1 MPTQTSPSF
10 AILFT
15 KMIQISLRATSPL
28 IVCAPR
34 IDVITSQLGM
44 NWRKNSE
51 PNGCISILTDL
62 CLDVVCFCDLVWG
75 EAYWRGL
82 FVKVCTRGGGA
93 VMQCISIG
101 MCPYCRLPLM
111 IRNSAKYFVY
121 FYTHHQPV
129 WLYTW
134 TYSLKLLHI
143 CVLKLQKPLDKF
155 LLS

>member
-34 IDVITSQLGM
+34 IDVIMSQLGM

-82 FVKVCTRGGGA
+82 FVNVCTRGGGA

-121 FYTHHQPV
+121 FLYFF
-129 WLYTW
+129 LYTPP
-134 TYSLKLLHI
+134 TSVAIYLNLLTQTFAHL
-143 CVLKLQKPLDKF
+143 CFEAAKTF
-155 LLS
+155 G